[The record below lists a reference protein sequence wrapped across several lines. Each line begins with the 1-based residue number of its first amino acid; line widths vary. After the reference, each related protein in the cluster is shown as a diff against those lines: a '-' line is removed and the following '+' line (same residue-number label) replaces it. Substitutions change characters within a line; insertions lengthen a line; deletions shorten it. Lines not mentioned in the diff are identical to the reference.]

1 MGRPVWV
8 GVAILMDDGT
18 TDTWQVS
25 AVDGHVTIRI
35 EQQGIGG
42 SAALLRDPNFIN
54 NVLVPTSIYVNGKA
68 RRWGPDAGHGSPFL
82 LTPREIES

>member
-1 MGRPVWV
+1 MSRPVWV
-8 GVAILMDDGT
+8 GVAILMEDGT
-18 TDTWQVS
+18 TDTWQVN
-25 AVDGHVTIRI
+25 AVDGHVMVRI

-54 NVLVPTSIYVNGKA
+54 NVLVPTSIYVSGKA
-68 RRWGPDAGHGSPFL
+68 RRWGPNAGHGSPFL

>member
-1 MGRPVWV
+1 MSRPVWV

-18 TDTWQVS
+18 TDTWQVN

>member
-1 MGRPVWV
+1 MSRPVWV
-8 GVAILMDDGT
+8 GVAILMEDGT
-18 TDTWQVS
+18 TDTWQVN

>member
-18 TDTWQVS
+18 TDTWQVN
-25 AVDGHVTIRI
+25 AVDGYMTIRI

-54 NVLVPTSIYVNGKA
+54 NVLVPTSIYVNGRA

>member
-1 MGRPVWV
+1 MSRPVWV
-8 GVAILMDDGT
+8 GVAILMEDGT
-18 TDTWQVS
+18 TDTWQVN

-82 LTPREIES
+82 LTPREIEA

>member
-1 MGRPVWV
+1 MSRPVWV
-8 GVAILMDDGT
+8 GVAILMEDGT
-18 TDTWQVS
+18 TDTWQVN

-68 RRWGPDAGHGSPFL
+68 RRWGPDAGHGSPFI